1 MIQPVGWNRGSFV
14 GMLVAVAALLIVGGT
29 ASGTTP
35 PSIPG
40 LPHIPGVKLPPPDE
54 KAVFDVIVEGKA
66 TDHYTSQLSGLT
78 SICIAKEDSTVDET
92 DTYLRGKDVKLEFD
106 RYGKTIIV
114 KRDRSG
120 VLGDTTL
127 ALKAT
132 VHRTAKGGT
141 KYEPYTKLPCNV
153 ASTDISK
160 NADCGKSIP
169 VPNAADLLSWSSNQ
183 VSLKLTRKTVLK
195 IGGDTCGDDSQT
207 GITDALLFGW
217 PNLDPLSKAALPRKW
232 IFDSRMRTIVVHL
245 RASDVGPTVIT
256 RHVTF
261 GMLKGTVTDRGTN
274 TATVR
279 FIRKSS

>member
-66 TDHYTSQLSGLT
+66 TDHFISQLSGKS
-78 SICIAKEDSTVDET
+78 SICIVTEDSTVDET
-92 DTYLRGKDVKLEFD
+92 DTYLRGKDVKVEFD
-106 RYGKTIIV
+106 RYGKTIVV

-120 VLGDTTL
+120 VLGDTSL
-127 ALKAT
+127 ALKVT

-141 KYEPYTKLPCNV
+141 HYAPYTNLPCNEP
-153 ASTDISK
+153 STDVSK
-160 NADCGKSIP
+160 NPDCGKKIP
-169 VPNAADLLSWSSNQ
+169 VPNAADLLTWSNNQ
-183 VSLKLTRKTVLK
+183 VSLKLTRRTVLK

-207 GITDALLFGW
+207 GITDALVFGW
-217 PNLDPLSKAALPRKW
+217 PNLDPLSTAPLPRKW
-232 IFDSRMRTIVVHL
+232 IFDTRKRNIVVTL
-245 RASDVGPTVIT
+245 RSSDVGPTVIT
-256 RHVTF
+256 RHLTF
-261 GMLKGTVTDRGTN
+261 GLLKGETTDRGTN

-279 FIRKSS
+279 LIRKAS